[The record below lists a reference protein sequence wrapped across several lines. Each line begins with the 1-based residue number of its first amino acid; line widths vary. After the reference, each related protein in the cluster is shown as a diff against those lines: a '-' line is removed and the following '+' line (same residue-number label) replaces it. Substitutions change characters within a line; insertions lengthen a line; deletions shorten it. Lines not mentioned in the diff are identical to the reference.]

1 MTSDAL
7 PLLSIRGVGKTY
19 AQPVL
24 AEIDLQLFG
33 GEVLALTGE
42 NGAGKSTL
50 SKIVGGLER
59 PGAGSLELLGR
70 PYAPAS
76 RREAEALGV
85 RMVMQELNLLPTLSV
100 AENLFLHDL
109 PRRAGWIDR
118 RRLRAAAREAM
129 AQVGLE
135 AIDPDT
141 LVGDLGIGHQQM
153 VEIARNLIGDC
164 RLLILDEPTAMLT
177 AREVDMLFEQVER
190 LRERGVAIVYIS
202 HRLEELARISQRIAV
217 LRDGRLV
224 CVEPIERYDADQL
237 VTLMVGR
244 ELGERFDLGPRQ
256 IGAPLL
262 RVERLSRRGKVHE
275 VSFEVRAGE
284 IFGISGL
291 IGSGRTELLRL
302 IYGADRADGGQVL
315 LGDPPQ
321 RLSLRSPADSVRQ
334 GVALI
339 TEDRKGEG
347 LLLDQSISANLAL
360 GNLPALARHG
370 VIDRRREEALAR
382 RQVEALRVR
391 CADTAQAVG
400 ELSGGN
406 QQKVVIGRWLERDCQ
421 VLLFDEPTRGIDVGA
436 KFDIYALLAELT
448 RRGKGA
454 GGGVQRP
461 ARADADLRSHRRAL
475 GGTYGGH
482 LRARR
487 LDPGRAAGGGLRR
500 LQETRRAAGDVVN
513 TQRKEPEMSDP
524 TSSATAAAAP
534 TLRRGNYF
542 GLGTYLGLAGAL
554 LAMIALFSALSSH
567 FLSYGT
573 FLAIAN
579 QIPDLVVLAVG
590 MTFILIVGG
599 IDLSVGSV
607 LALAASAVSLATLGW
622 GWGVLPAAMLGM
634 ACATLAGCVTGSI
647 TVAWRIPSFIVS
659 LGVLEMARGLAYQ
672 MTDSRTAYIGD
683 AYAWLS
689 NPLAF
694 GISPAFVIALL
705 VMFAAQAV
713 LTRTVFGR
721 YLIGIGTNEEAVR
734 LAGVN
739 PKPYK
744 IAVFALM
751 GLLAGLAAL
760 FQISRLEAADPNAGV
775 GLELQVIAAVV
786 IGGTSLMGG
795 RGSVVSTFFGVLI
808 ISVLAAGLAQIGA
821 SEPTKRIITG
831 AVIVVAVVLDTY
843 RSHRARRQG

>member
-1 MTSDAL
+1 MSSDAL

-70 PYAPAS
+70 PYAPGS

-244 ELGERFDLGPRQ
+244 ELGERFDLGTRQ

-448 RRGKGA
+448 RRGKA
-454 GGGVQRP
+454 LVVVSS
-461 ARADADLRSHRRAL
+461 DLRELMLICDRIGVLSA
-475 GGTYGGH
+475 
-482 LRARR
+482 
-487 LDPGRAAGGGLRR
+487 GRMVDTFERDAW
-500 LQETRRAAGDVVN
+500 
-513 TQRKEPEMSDP
+513 TQD
-524 TSSATAAAAP
+524 
-534 TLRRGNYF
+534 
-542 GLGTYLGLAGAL
+542 AL
-554 LAMIALFSALSSH
+554 LAAAFAGYKKRDAL
-567 FLSYGT
+567 
-573 FLAIAN
+573 
-579 QIPDLVVLAVG
+579 
-590 MTFILIVGG
+590 
-599 IDLSVGSV
+599 
-607 LALAASAVSLATLGW
+607 LAT
-622 GWGVLPAAMLGM
+622 
-634 ACATLAGCVTGSI
+634 S
-647 TVAWRIPSFIVS
+647 
-659 LGVLEMARGLAYQ
+659 
-672 MTDSRTAYIGD
+672 
-683 AYAWLS
+683 
-689 NPLAF
+689 
-694 GISPAFVIALL
+694 
-705 VMFAAQAV
+705 
-713 LTRTVFGR
+713 
-721 YLIGIGTNEEAVR
+721 
-734 LAGVN
+734 
-739 PKPYK
+739 
-744 IAVFALM
+744 
-751 GLLAGLAAL
+751 
-760 FQISRLEAADPNAGV
+760 
-775 GLELQVIAAVV
+775 
-786 IGGTSLMGG
+786 
-795 RGSVVSTFFGVLI
+795 
-808 ISVLAAGLAQIGA
+808 
-821 SEPTKRIITG
+821 
-831 AVIVVAVVLDTY
+831 
-843 RSHRARRQG
+843 

>member
-1 MTSDAL
+1 MSSDAL

-70 PYAPAS
+70 PYAPGS

-202 HRLEELARISQRIAV
+202 HRLEELARISQHIAV

-256 IGAPLL
+256 TGAPLL

-448 RRGKGA
+448 RRGKA
-454 GGGVQRP
+454 LVVVSS
-461 ARADADLRSHRRAL
+461 DLRELMLICDRIGVLSA
-475 GGTYGGH
+475 
-482 LRARR
+482 
-487 LDPGRAAGGGLRR
+487 GRMVDTFERDAW
-500 LQETRRAAGDVVN
+500 
-513 TQRKEPEMSDP
+513 TQD
-524 TSSATAAAAP
+524 
-534 TLRRGNYF
+534 
-542 GLGTYLGLAGAL
+542 AL
-554 LAMIALFSALSSH
+554 LAAAFAGYKKRDAL
-567 FLSYGT
+567 
-573 FLAIAN
+573 
-579 QIPDLVVLAVG
+579 
-590 MTFILIVGG
+590 
-599 IDLSVGSV
+599 
-607 LALAASAVSLATLGW
+607 LAT
-622 GWGVLPAAMLGM
+622 
-634 ACATLAGCVTGSI
+634 S
-647 TVAWRIPSFIVS
+647 
-659 LGVLEMARGLAYQ
+659 
-672 MTDSRTAYIGD
+672 
-683 AYAWLS
+683 
-689 NPLAF
+689 
-694 GISPAFVIALL
+694 
-705 VMFAAQAV
+705 
-713 LTRTVFGR
+713 
-721 YLIGIGTNEEAVR
+721 
-734 LAGVN
+734 
-739 PKPYK
+739 
-744 IAVFALM
+744 
-751 GLLAGLAAL
+751 
-760 FQISRLEAADPNAGV
+760 
-775 GLELQVIAAVV
+775 
-786 IGGTSLMGG
+786 
-795 RGSVVSTFFGVLI
+795 
-808 ISVLAAGLAQIGA
+808 
-821 SEPTKRIITG
+821 
-831 AVIVVAVVLDTY
+831 
-843 RSHRARRQG
+843 

>member
-1 MTSDAL
+1 MSSDAL

-42 NGAGKSTL
+42 NGAGKSAL

-70 PYAPAS
+70 PYAPGS

-217 LRDGRLV
+217 LRDGHLV

-256 IGAPLL
+256 TGAPLL

-448 RRGKGA
+448 RRGKA
-454 GGGVQRP
+454 LVVVSS
-461 ARADADLRSHRRAL
+461 DLRELMLICDRIGVLSA
-475 GGTYGGH
+475 
-482 LRARR
+482 
-487 LDPGRAAGGGLRR
+487 GRMVDTFERDAW
-500 LQETRRAAGDVVN
+500 
-513 TQRKEPEMSDP
+513 TQD
-524 TSSATAAAAP
+524 
-534 TLRRGNYF
+534 
-542 GLGTYLGLAGAL
+542 AL
-554 LAMIALFSALSSH
+554 LAAAFAGYKKRDAL
-567 FLSYGT
+567 
-573 FLAIAN
+573 
-579 QIPDLVVLAVG
+579 
-590 MTFILIVGG
+590 
-599 IDLSVGSV
+599 
-607 LALAASAVSLATLGW
+607 LAT
-622 GWGVLPAAMLGM
+622 
-634 ACATLAGCVTGSI
+634 S
-647 TVAWRIPSFIVS
+647 
-659 LGVLEMARGLAYQ
+659 
-672 MTDSRTAYIGD
+672 
-683 AYAWLS
+683 
-689 NPLAF
+689 
-694 GISPAFVIALL
+694 
-705 VMFAAQAV
+705 
-713 LTRTVFGR
+713 
-721 YLIGIGTNEEAVR
+721 
-734 LAGVN
+734 
-739 PKPYK
+739 
-744 IAVFALM
+744 
-751 GLLAGLAAL
+751 
-760 FQISRLEAADPNAGV
+760 
-775 GLELQVIAAVV
+775 
-786 IGGTSLMGG
+786 
-795 RGSVVSTFFGVLI
+795 
-808 ISVLAAGLAQIGA
+808 
-821 SEPTKRIITG
+821 
-831 AVIVVAVVLDTY
+831 
-843 RSHRARRQG
+843 

>member
-1 MTSDAL
+1 MSSDAL

-256 IGAPLL
+256 TGAPLL

-370 VIDRRREEALAR
+370 VIDPRREEALAR
-382 RQVEALRVR
+382 RPVEALRVR

-448 RRGKGA
+448 RRGKA
-454 GGGVQRP
+454 LVVVSS
-461 ARADADLRSHRRAL
+461 DLRELMLICDRIGVLSA
-475 GGTYGGH
+475 
-482 LRARR
+482 
-487 LDPGRAAGGGLRR
+487 GRMVDTFERDAW
-500 LQETRRAAGDVVN
+500 
-513 TQRKEPEMSDP
+513 TQD
-524 TSSATAAAAP
+524 
-534 TLRRGNYF
+534 
-542 GLGTYLGLAGAL
+542 AL
-554 LAMIALFSALSSH
+554 LAAAFAGYKKRDAL
-567 FLSYGT
+567 
-573 FLAIAN
+573 
-579 QIPDLVVLAVG
+579 
-590 MTFILIVGG
+590 
-599 IDLSVGSV
+599 
-607 LALAASAVSLATLGW
+607 LAT
-622 GWGVLPAAMLGM
+622 
-634 ACATLAGCVTGSI
+634 S
-647 TVAWRIPSFIVS
+647 
-659 LGVLEMARGLAYQ
+659 
-672 MTDSRTAYIGD
+672 
-683 AYAWLS
+683 
-689 NPLAF
+689 
-694 GISPAFVIALL
+694 
-705 VMFAAQAV
+705 
-713 LTRTVFGR
+713 
-721 YLIGIGTNEEAVR
+721 
-734 LAGVN
+734 
-739 PKPYK
+739 
-744 IAVFALM
+744 
-751 GLLAGLAAL
+751 
-760 FQISRLEAADPNAGV
+760 
-775 GLELQVIAAVV
+775 
-786 IGGTSLMGG
+786 
-795 RGSVVSTFFGVLI
+795 
-808 ISVLAAGLAQIGA
+808 
-821 SEPTKRIITG
+821 
-831 AVIVVAVVLDTY
+831 
-843 RSHRARRQG
+843 